1 MDKEFNATSGFILLG
16 FSDLRCNHWPVFF
29 VILIIYMLTWMGN
42 ALLLI
47 SIYIS
52 PQLHTP
58 MYFFLGNL
66 SVVDITFSTVT
77 VPKLLSGILNGAT
90 AISFVVCFIQMYFFM
105 ALAITEVLILVV
117 MAFDRYLA
125 ICRPLHYTTIM
136 NWKARAALAIT
147 CWVAAFLHALLHTLS
162 ISHLRFCK
170 DNIIHHFFCD
180 ATPLIKLSC
189 SSTALA
195 ELLIYT
201 EGSMVIIIPFLL
213 ILFSYVLIAKSIMK
227 LKTTASRSKA
237 FSSCSSHLMV
247 IALFYITLIFIY
259 FRPPSVYSPQ
269 YDRVVSTAHTIITP
283 MLNPFIYSLRN
294 QDVKKALKK
303 VFVHYCS

>member
-1 MDKEFNATSGFILLG
+1 MNSSFILLG
-16 FSDLRCNHWPVFF
+16 FSDFHYNHVTFF
-29 VILIIYMLTWMGN
+29 AIILTVYILTWTCN
-42 ALLLI
+42 LLLLI
-47 SIYIS
+47 SIRLS

-66 SVVDITFSTVT
+66 SVVDISFSTVT
-77 VPKLLSGILNGAT
+77 VPRLLSGIVHGAPS
-90 AISFVVCFIQMYFFM
+90 ISFIVCFTQMYFFV
-105 ALAITEVLILVV
+105 ALAITEAFILVV

-136 NWKARAALAIT
+136 IKKVQVMLALS
-147 CWVAAFLHALLHTLS
+147 CWVAAYLHSLLHTLT
-162 ISHLRFCK
+162 ISHLEYCEDRL
-170 DNIIHHFFCD
+170 IHHFFCD
-180 ATPLIKLSC
+180 LTALIKLSC

-201 EGSMVIIIPFLL
+201 EGPLSVIIPFLL

-227 LKTTASRSKA
+227 LKSNASRSKA

-247 IALFYITLIFIY
+247 ISLFYISITFIY
-259 FRPPSVYSPQ
+259 FRPPSYYSPQ
-269 YDRVVSTAHTIITP
+269 YDRITSLSYTVMTP

-303 VFVHYCS
+303 IFEQVRS